1 VQSFAIVEH
10 LDVLEDRLPGLLVR
24 RVLLLMDQFK
34 RYPDLRPNACQDVQ
48 KKTAGSDVAPEASWL
63 SEVGLASGQR
73 RSSGR
78 ASSCRV
84 LSVIQLQFL
93 VKFRMPFL

>member
-48 KKTAGSDVAPEASWL
+48 KKPLGPMSLPKPHGYPKWDWPAGSAVQVAEP
-63 SEVGLASGQR
+63 VLAG
-73 RSSGR
+73 
-78 ASSCRV
+78 SC
-84 LSVIQLQFL
+84 
-93 VKFRMPFL
+93 P